1 VAAGCSDPPLAASAA
16 DAAVAAPAV
25 AAAPAMPEGLV
36 AVVVPRNTVDVG
48 PRVEGKLREV
58 VVRQGDRVRQG
69 QVLARIDDLALR
81 SKLIAA
87 QEGLRAAR
95 SDLRRAKSEYR
106 NAQRRADRRN
116 MLVNEGVI
124 AAEEADDA
132 RFAEAKASE
141 ARVSASAQIARLEAE
156 VDQLQRDVEAA
167 VLTAP
172 FDGRVAR
179 FHADPGAQLFPG
191 KGVVTIISDGIV
203 VKFAAPPERASEIVV
218 GRKVVFRAPGVDVS
232 GTVATVAPELDP
244 AAKMLFATV
253 ELSVAPAS
261 WPAIH
266 TVGRI
271 AFVDVIATDAGGPCD
286 RRGRAGA
293 RRRGAGERRGDARR
307 RRRRD
312 RRRRGR
318 APLTVCR
325 HESPVGNGARRAPP
339 PSTPRGDAG
348 GGNCAKRHLDPYGI
362 ARALEEFAATT
373 PQHPR
378 RTR

>member
-1 VAAGCSDPPLAASAA
+1 VAAGCSDPPLAASGV
-16 DAAVAAPAV
+16 DAAAARTVGPVSPAL
-25 AAAPAMPEGLV
+25 PEGLV

-58 VVRQGDRVRQG
+58 VVRLGDRVRLG

-87 QEGLRAAR
+87 EEGLRAAR
-95 SDLRRAKSEYR
+95 SDARRARSEYR

-156 VDQLQRDVEAA
+156 VAQLERDVEAA

-179 FHADPGAQLFPG
+179 LHADPGAQLFPG
-191 KGVVTIISDGIV
+191 KGVVTVISDGIV
-203 VKFAAPPERASEIVV
+203 VKFAAPPERASEIVI
-218 GRKVVFRAPGVDVS
+218 GRKVVFRAPGVDVA
-232 GTVATVAPELDP
+232 GTIATVAPELDP

-253 ELSVAPAS
+253 ELSVAPAD

-266 TVGRI
+266 TVGRL
-271 AFVDVIATDAGGPCD
+271 AFADVMAIDAGAPSNDAGVPVSD
-286 RRGRAGA
+286 AGA
-293 RRRGAGERRGDARR
+293 PSVDAGAA
-307 RRRRD
+307 
-312 RRRRGR
+312 
-318 APLTVCR
+318 
-325 HESPVGNGARRAPP
+325 
-339 PSTPRGDAG
+339 GDAG
-348 GGNCAKRHLDPYGI
+348 N
-362 ARALEEFAATT
+362 EF
-373 PQHPR
+373 H
-378 RTR
+378 

>member
-1 VAAGCSDPPLAASAA
+1 VS
-16 DAAVAAPAV
+16 PAL
-25 AAAPAMPEGLV
+25 PEGLV

-58 VVRQGDRVRQG
+58 VVRQGDRVRLG

-95 SDLRRAKSEYR
+95 SDARRARSEYR

-116 MLVNEGVI
+116 MLVQEGVI

-156 VDQLQRDVEAA
+156 VAQLERDVEAA

-218 GRKVVFRAPGVDVS
+218 GRKVHFRAPGVDVG

-253 ELSVAPAS
+253 ELSVAPAD

-266 TVGRI
+266 TVGRLVF
-271 AFVDVIATDAGGPCD
+271 ADVIAVDAGVPVDAGVVASDAGGQ
-286 RRGRAGA
+286 
-293 RRRGAGERRGDARR
+293 
-307 RRRRD
+307 
-312 RRRRGR
+312 
-318 APLTVCR
+318 
-325 HESPVGNGARRAPP
+325 
-339 PSTPRGDAG
+339 PR
-348 GGNCAKRHLDPYGI
+348 
-362 ARALEEFAATT
+362 
-373 PQHPR
+373 
-378 RTR
+378 